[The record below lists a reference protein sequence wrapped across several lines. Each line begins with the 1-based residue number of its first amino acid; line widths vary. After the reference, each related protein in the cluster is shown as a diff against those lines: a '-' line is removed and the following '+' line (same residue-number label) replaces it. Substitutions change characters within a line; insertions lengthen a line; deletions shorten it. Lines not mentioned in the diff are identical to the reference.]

1 MPSKFSD
8 PQNQFLLNT
17 GLGMMGQPYTRAPQ
31 NAFSGMQK
39 AFSQGTGAYNNA
51 MIFQQ
56 QQDDREAQQM
66 QLAQAERA
74 KREQHEA
81 FKRTVQGMPNAST
94 LIQMHKVDPA
104 KALETFYT
112 QANTQPARVGD
123 DVFAGD
129 SDMDSAVLAMYP
141 GRDPNSLNQAELTQA
156 FQVAQNNKL
165 QRAQANAG
173 PGAWETAAAT
183 RGMDYAGMVDKE
195 TAGAIEKM
203 GTLRV
208 MEQLN
213 ETIVSGSIAAPGY
226 TKLQGLMKDF
236 LDVDISIDDP
246 SAAKEAYDALAVE
259 LMRQE
264 RKHGPRDARFTDKD
278 AEFYITSVSSTKNTP
293 AGRRLILGVVMSRE
307 QAKLDR
313 QDFMNQKESEYLAQG
328 MSSGQA
334 LQRATMDTKKYD
346 LDKARN
352 KKGIFVDETTGKLTS
367 LGQRIAEATGQ
378 VPGASGA
385 RPITGPNGEQ
395 GRELPDGTIEVYNP
409 QTGQWGKL

>member
-39 AFSQGTGAYNNA
+39 AFSQGTSAYNNA

-74 KREQHEA
+74 KKEQHEA
-81 FKRTVQGMPNAST
+81 FKRMVQGMPNAPT
-94 LIQMHKVDPA
+94 LIQMHKVDAA
-104 KALETFYT
+104 KALETFYS
-112 QANTQPARVGD
+112 QRNPDPAEID
-123 DVFAGD
+123 TSNYINDASFAMFGKTPSQITD
-129 SDMDSAVLAMYP
+129 PQQREAVSARARELRLLENPQTV
-141 GRDPNSLNQAELTQA
+141 PN
-156 FQVAQNNKL
+156 
-165 QRAQANAG
+165 
-173 PGAWETAAAT
+173 PWDTASAT
-183 RGMDYAGMVDKE
+183 RGMDYAKIVDTE

-213 ETIVSGSIAAPGY
+213 ETILSGSIAAPGY

-236 LDVDISIDDP
+236 LNVDISIDDP

-313 QDFMNQKESEYLAQG
+313 QDFMNQKEQEYLAKG
-328 MSSGQA
+328 MTSGQA
-334 LQRATMDTKKYD
+334 LQRATNDTKMYD
-346 LDKARN
+346 LDKARD
-352 KKGIFVDETTGKLTS
+352 KKGMFVNEVTGQLTI

-378 VPGASGA
+378 IPVPENSK
-385 RPITGPNGEQ
+385 PVKGPNGEP
-395 GRELPDGTIEVYNP
+395 GRELSDGTIVVFNP
-409 QTGQWGKL
+409 QTGQWERQ